1 MKITGGSLDRD
12 FGHLVEREPSVQA
25 ETGDW
30 FPGNDDDLRR
40 TSMSDSKSNAALGTD
55 WTRLLSD
62 PDLARNL
69 GKLLQTYREAPPEG
83 REEALLAAM
92 RQIKREA
99 SSNTAAAAPTKDAPD
114 SSPQPVP
121 APASSVPPFEPD
133 IFSPNWGQDR
143 RRHPRIKCF
152 VAVELRVN
160 DGDAPIWGNLS
171 NTSLG
176 GCQVETAGLISG
188 GAKVEIGLWVA
199 SGKIW
204 VKGLAL
210 SGVVT
215 RSAPAAGV
223 RIRFAG
229 MDSAGKEHLRQF
241 LKYIQEATR
250 SSKSE
255 SSYLQL
261 LK

>member
-1 MKITGGSLDRD
+1 M
-12 FGHLVEREPSVQA
+12 
-25 ETGDW
+25 
-30 FPGNDDDLRR
+30 NN
-40 TSMSDSKSNAALGTD
+40 SKANAAVGMD
-55 WTRLLSD
+55 WTGLLAD

-69 GKLLQTYREAPPEG
+69 GKLLQAYREAPPEH

-92 RQIKREA
+92 REVKKEA
-99 SSNTAAAAPTKDAPD
+99 ASGSA
-114 SSPQPVP
+114 V
-121 APASSVPPFEPD
+121 PASSPTVTTQPSTQPLPTPASSAPPFEPD
-133 IFSPNWGQDR
+133 LFSPNWGQDR
-143 RRHPRIKCF
+143 RRHPRIRCF

-160 DGDAPIWGNLS
+160 DSATPIWGNLS

-176 GCQVETAGLISG
+176 GCQVETATQVSG

-210 SGVVT
+210 NGVVT
-215 RSAPAAGV
+215 HSAAAGGM

-229 MDSAGKEHLRQF
+229 MDPAEKENLRQF
-241 LKYIQEATR
+241 LKYVQETTKA
-250 SSKSE
+250 SNSPN
-255 SSYLQL
+255 SYLQL